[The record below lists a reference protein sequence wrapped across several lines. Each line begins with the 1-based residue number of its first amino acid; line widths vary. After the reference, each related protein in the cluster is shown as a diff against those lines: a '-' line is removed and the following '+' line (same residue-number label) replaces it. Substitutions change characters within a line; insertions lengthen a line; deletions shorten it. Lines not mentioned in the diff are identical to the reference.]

1 MAPLAHC
8 ASPPPHRPRPPL
20 RPGRIRREP
29 HPGPDHPDTLTS
41 RHNLAGAYRSVGRL
55 DEAITLHEQTLTE
68 SVRVLGQDHPV
79 TATIREN
86 LAAARTARTG

>member
-1 MAPLAHC
+1 M
-8 ASPPPHRPRPPL
+8 
-20 RPGRIRREP
+20 
-29 HPGPDHPDTLTS
+29 TS

-55 DEAITLHEQTLTE
+55 DEAIALHEQTLTE